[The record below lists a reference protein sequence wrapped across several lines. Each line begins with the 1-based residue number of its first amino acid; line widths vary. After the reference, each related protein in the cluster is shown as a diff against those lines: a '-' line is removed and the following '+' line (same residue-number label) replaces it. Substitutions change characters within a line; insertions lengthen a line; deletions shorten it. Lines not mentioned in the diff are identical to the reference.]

1 MPEVTDQTRALLIAL
16 MLEGVMV
23 TRKTNLTFA
32 VFQRTELSLRD
43 RANVLIE
50 FDAWE
55 QQHLDAARTSE
66 ERLTLWDET
75 QNAGRLANLMGQI
88 PSAAPDRLSARATR
102 G

>member
-1 MPEVTDQTRALLIAL
+1 
-16 MLEGVMV
+16 MV
-23 TRKTNLTFA
+23 ARKTNLTFA

-66 ERLTLWDET
+66 ERLTIWDET
-75 QNAGRLANLMGQI
+75 QNAGRLAMMMDGHENR
-88 PSAAPDRLSARATR
+88 SATPDRLSARSA

>member
-1 MPEVTDQTRALLIAL
+1 

-66 ERLTLWDET
+66 ERLNIWDET
-75 QNAGRLANLMGQI
+75 QNAARLANLMNKHETL
-88 PSAAPDRLSARATR
+88 SAALHRSLPRAAT

>member
-1 MPEVTDQTRALLIAL
+1 
-16 MLEGVMV
+16 MV
-23 TRKTNLTFA
+23 ARKTNLTFA

-66 ERLTLWDET
+66 ERLTIWDET
-75 QNAGRLANLMGQI
+75 QNAARLANLMNEHETLSAT
-88 PSAAPDRLSARATR
+88 PDPLSASAARS
-102 G
+102 